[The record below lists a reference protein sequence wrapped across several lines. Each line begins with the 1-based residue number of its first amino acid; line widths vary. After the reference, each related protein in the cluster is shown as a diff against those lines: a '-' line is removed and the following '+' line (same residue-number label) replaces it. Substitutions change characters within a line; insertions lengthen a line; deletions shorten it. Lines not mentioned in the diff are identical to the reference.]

1 MIVSLPIY
9 IEIDGEN
16 KYQKIIEV
24 LQYLIYDIE
33 IPVEEIEFTRREIEH
48 YEKESKTKEYNG
60 INIVKSTILNLL
72 DLTYDKI
79 KKIIAEKNI
88 TCKEDYYKL
97 CDKDIRLP
105 REPDVKFG
113 KQFKNWIDFL
123 DITPLHI

>member
-1 MIVSLPIY
+1 M
-9 IEIDGEN
+9 N
-16 KYQKIIEV
+16 KYFTFNYFSNYFNVNVIDEYKIKSKQQMNWDWSNILDDEF
-24 LQYLIYDIE
+24 LHSIQMKN
-33 IPVEEIEFTRREIEH
+33 PV
-48 YEKESKTKEYNG
+48 
-60 INIVKSTILNLL
+60 NLL